1 MVYVSNNDHLLD
13 WHDLGAR
20 HKSMMTSSPR
30 IFQNSYDHI
39 LTILVLRSDIC
50 DYTEMQ
56 YEYFLYYRRSCIE
69 QVTLY
74 LEIATGVGGAVPIP
88 MCGWQLL
95 ACRDRY
101 CS

>member
-39 LTILVLRSDIC
+39 LTIFVLRSDIC
-50 DYTEMQ
+50 DYTAMQ
-56 YEYFLYYRRSCIE
+56 YERFLYYRRSCVE

-74 LEIATGVGGAVPIP
+74 LEIATGVGGAVPLP
-88 MCGWQLL
+88 MCGRQLL
-95 ACRDRY
+95 AWRVRY
-101 CS
+101 